1 MARREQCENRMN
13 LYQPITQR
21 FLRRCGFCI
30 AILALAV
37 FSYMLSHANP
47 SGEWQAFFPKC
58 VFFLT
63 TGLHCPGCGCTRA
76 IYHLLNGR
84 ILLALQCNAMFVLV
98 LPWAMLE
105 AIRGC
110 FWFLEIPL
118 PRILMRRFRLR
129 AWQAVAIGVAILMFW
144 IGRNLPYAPFELL
157 APPTLDELL

>member
-1 MARREQCENRMN
+1 MN